1 MNLGAAR
8 FVFEHAEKL
17 SKFRLIPTDTTKKLE
32 YTLEGLTKW
41 SAPIG
46 LHSLGF
52 YGKVDIWDLIT
63 NEEEQ
68 SPSASTQDIIR
79 WRSKLVSTRSDYTSP
94 SFRAHKVVMADL
106 TAYLISFTDAF
117 KEYQTLDG
125 VVSSREIGVTSIT
138 DGEKM
143 ELNPDEASSIKA
155 LWLDLPKDLKVV
167 LVKDTLSLINDT
179 IQTGSSSFKDF
190 SRAGDKNTT

>member
-1 MNLGAAR
+1 M
-8 FVFEHAEKL
+8 FEHAKKL

-32 YTLEGLTKW
+32 YTLAGLTEW

-63 NEEEQ
+63 KQEEQ

-79 WRSKLVSTRSDYTSP
+79 WRSNLVFGHSEYTKP
-94 SFRAHKVVMADL
+94 SFRAYKVVMADL
-106 TAYLISFTDAF
+106 SAYLISFTDAF
-117 KEYQTLDG
+117 KEYQIPDVGVVKSLERG
-125 VVSSREIGVTSIT
+125 VVSIT
-138 DGEKM
+138 TDAKKM
-143 ELNPDEASSIKA
+143 QLKFDETSSIKA
-155 LWLDLPKDLKVV
+155 LLLDLPKDLNVV

-190 SRAGDKNTT
+190 SGAGDKNTT